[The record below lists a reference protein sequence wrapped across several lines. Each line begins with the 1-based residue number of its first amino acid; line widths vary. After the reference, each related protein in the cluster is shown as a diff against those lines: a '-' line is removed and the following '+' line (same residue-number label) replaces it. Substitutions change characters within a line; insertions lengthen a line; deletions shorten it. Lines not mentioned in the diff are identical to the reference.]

1 MSRSR
6 NMERKF
12 GFDKLTIRE
21 LRREKNK
28 IRKYVLEGRSQKWIE
43 YKVEKMQKDGKISS
57 NESEILNNCMC
68 YEFQN
73 GGLK

>member
-43 YKVEKMQKDGKISS
+43 YKIDKMWKDGKISS
-57 NESEILNNCMC
+57 NEAEILSNCMC
-68 YEFQN
+68 YEFQSQEV
-73 GGLK
+73 K